1 MVGLSPVQ
9 VGGLRI
15 VFAGSFLMLIGFKSL
30 KVITASEWKWI
41 AAAGF
46 LSSFFPP
53 FLFALAQT
61 EIDSGV
67 TAIFNSLVPLNT
79 AVIGTLLF
87 GAIITKRQ

>member
-1 MVGLSPVQ
+1 MSEQTKKWFYLILLSLIWGSSFILIKKALLGLSPVQ

-15 VFAGSFLMLIGFKSL
+15 VFAGSFLLIIGFKSL
-30 KVITASEWKWI
+30 KAITISEWKWI

-67 TAIFNSLVPLNT
+67 
-79 AVIGTLLF
+79 
-87 GAIITKRQ
+87 